1 MGAGDMETVGPS
13 SSNEL
18 GSKTNGSLPPTVD
31 PSLSAEDGL
40 RFISTHLFI
49 CSGIFNIILKTSLFG
64 QIECMFFQ

>member
-31 PSLSAEDGL
+31 PSLTAEEGL
-40 RFISTHLFI
+40 R
-49 CSGIFNIILKTSLFG
+49 
-64 QIECMFFQ
+64 